1 MNSIIKKFSLAAAA
15 LLVASAALAQQQSTS
30 TLSRNSGSR
39 RDRDRHEN
47 GAPQITQRLQL
58 HYDDAGKSITDADRQ
73 WMRVIYR
80 EIDLYKDKNAA
91 LYFPEDKVDDQENL
105 FR

>member
-58 HYDDAGKSITDADRQ
+58 HYDDAGKSITDACLG
-73 WMRVIYR
+73 WEKSEKLIYSIYN
-80 EIDLYKDKNAA
+80 ELKNKDL
-91 LYFPEDKVDDQENL
+91 
-105 FR
+105 R